1 MTSFYQKSRHKQW
14 REKVLKRAKYLCEE
28 CAKYGRVDAD
38 GLPIRATIAHHV
50 KHADMFPELRYDVRN
65 GQALCAACHNKL
77 HPEKA
82 AKRSPPGSSSLIG
95 DPRDRRRG
103 TPSLPGRISGR
114 GV

>member
-14 REKVLKRAKYLCEE
+14 REKVLKRAKFLCEE

-38 GLPIRATIAHHV
+38 GLPVRATIAHHV

-82 AKRSPPGSSSLIG
+82 AKRSPPGHR
-95 DPRDRRRG
+95 P
-103 TPSLPGRISGR
+103 
-114 GV
+114 